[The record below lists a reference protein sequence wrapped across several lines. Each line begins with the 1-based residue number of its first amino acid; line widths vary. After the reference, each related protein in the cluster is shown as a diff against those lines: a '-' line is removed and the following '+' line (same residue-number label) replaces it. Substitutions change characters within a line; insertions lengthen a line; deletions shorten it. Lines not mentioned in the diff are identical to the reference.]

1 MQTIKLKRGLDI
13 PFEGTAAETLG
24 SVRRPEVFHIVPDQ
38 FKLDVKVGDRVKA
51 GSPLFHDKAFESLF
65 FTSPVS
71 GEVKEIVRG
80 ERRKIM
86 SIDILADA
94 TIEYG

>member
-38 FKLDVKVGDRVKA
+38 
-51 GSPLFHDKAFESLF
+51 SL
-65 FTSPVS
+65 PNW
-71 GEVKEIVRG
+71 
-80 ERRKIM
+80 M
-86 SIDILADA
+86 SRSA
-94 TIEYG
+94 TV